1 MKITH
6 IMIGLGIGGAELML
20 KRLVE
25 GLNGSDGMQ
34 HSIISLAELDPVGKQ
49 LQEAS
54 ISVKVHDM
62 KNTLNLSAT
71 FLNHVVN

>member
-25 GLNGSDGMQ
+25 GLNGSDGM
-34 HSIISLAELDPVGKQ
+34 
-49 LQEAS
+49 
-54 ISVKVHDM
+54 
-62 KNTLNLSAT
+62 
-71 FLNHVVN
+71 